1 MKQILQMMIANPEI
15 TRSELAEKTHK
26 SNSTVFRMIEK
37 LKSENY
43 IKRIGPTKGGYWE
56 ILSQCNFPDSEA
68 LHNYCFLTPIICN
81 SLHT

>member
-1 MKQILQMMIANPEI
+1 MIYIAIQTNYVSSKKEMKQILQMMIANPEI
-15 TRSELAEKTHK
+15 TRSELVEKTHK

-56 ILSQCNFPDSEA
+56 ILKPM
-68 LHNYCFLTPIICN
+68 
-81 SLHT
+81 

>member
-1 MKQILQMMIANPEI
+1 MPTKEEKQEMKQEMKQEVKQILQMMIANPEI
-15 TRSELAEKTHK
+15 TRSELVEKTHK

-56 ILSQCNFPDSEA
+56 ILKPM
-68 LHNYCFLTPIICN
+68 
-81 SLHT
+81 